1 MSEEHY
7 NFDMATQ
14 RPPTDMRK
22 LRREFN
28 SHGLWL
34 VLIGL
39 VVIGGVL
46 VTILYGPTAAVTSV
60 LCLVA
65 GAGLAVFVWLLLTL
79 IGKVVG
85 ED

>member
-1 MSEEHY
+1 MVPE
-7 NFDMATQ
+7 

-39 VVIGGVL
+39 VIVGGAL
-46 VTILYGPTAAVTSV
+46 VTILYGPSAAVASV
-60 LCLVA
+60 VCLVA
-65 GAGLAVFVWLLLTL
+65 GAGLTVFVWLILTV
-79 IGKVVG
+79 IGKLVG